1 MSSEHRNRTNKA
13 QAIAA
18 ALWAA
23 GVTTPADVADLDEVS
38 WRLAARTGWH
48 LADADSRGRTE
59 WSDASAGT
67 RRMVAELIEGQAH
80 AATVAAEGLAQHE
93 VDDVFAQIA
102 AGSSLPRP
110 VAAADAAPAVST
122 TEWLASINYGAS
134 PSEGWD

>member
-1 MSSEHRNRTNKA
+1 MSSERRNRTNKA

-23 GVTTPADVADLDEVS
+23 GVTDITDVADLPD
-38 WRLAARTGWH
+38 WAWKLAARTGWH

-59 WSDASAGT
+59 WSDASADT

-93 VDDVFAQIA
+93 EDDVFASIA

-110 VAAADAAPAVST
+110 TVAADGPPAVST
-122 TEWLASINYGAS
+122 AGWLAGINYGAL
-134 PSEGWD
+134 PTEGWD